1 MSEKTCAAF
10 VILRNERIINTMAEN
25 DMDSGQSNGT
35 PASPNTGSSDGNGDS
50 KSSFDASKLQS
61 AFEALT
67 KRLDEVD
74 ARSKSLQGDK
84 DRGVNKAQEE
94 VKELKRKIAEIEKLK
109 GTGLDMDGAIEEY
122 NFREDV
128 RTIKDQLSKLGSAQT
143 SPAGNG
149 VNLVDEQAKVFEEYE
164 LNPNDPEAVSLLEL
178 RGTELIKA
186 VSKLAIKKAKST
198 PPDSSEAPT
207 LQGGVSAKKDDAQLI
222 ARLRTLQSNPAKN
235 QKEIKELENKLGW

>member
-1 MSEKTCAAF
+1 
-10 VILRNERIINTMAEN
+10 MAEN
-25 DMDSGQSNGT
+25 DMDSDQSGGT
-35 PASPNTGSSDGNGDS
+35 PASPNTGGSAGSGDS

-109 GTGLDMDGAIEEY
+109 KTGLDEDGAIEEY
-122 NFREDV
+122 SFREDV
-128 RTIKDQLSKLGSAQT
+128 RIIKDQLSKLGSAQT

-149 VNLVDEQAKVFEEYE
+149 TSPADEQAKVFDEYSVD
-164 LNPNDPEAVSLLEL
+164 PNDPEAIPLLEL
-178 RGTELIKA
+178 RGTDLVKA
-186 VSKLAIKKAKST
+186 VSKLAIKRAKQST
-198 PPDSSEAPT
+198 PDSSEAPSLSSGAPKPPGLSGLT
-207 LQGGVSAKKDDAQLI
+207 QQYQSDMIAARGKPSLLKD
-222 ARLRTLQSNPAKN
+222 
-235 QKEIKELENKLGW
+235 IKEKARKAGVPVDSIAFV